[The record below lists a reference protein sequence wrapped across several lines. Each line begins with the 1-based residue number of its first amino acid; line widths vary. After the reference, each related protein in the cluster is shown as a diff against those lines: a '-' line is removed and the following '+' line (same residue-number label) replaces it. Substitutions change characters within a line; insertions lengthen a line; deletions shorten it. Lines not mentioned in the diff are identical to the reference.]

1 MQMLQLW
8 TLAVLLGAVAGREV
22 CYDRLGCFSDDSPYG
37 GTLER
42 PLKVLPW
49 SPKLVNTRFL
59 LYTNENP
66 NNYQVITADASSIRG
81 SNFKTNRKTHFVIH
95 GFTDKGED
103 NWLSSICKNM
113 FQVENANCI
122 CVDWKGGSR
131 TGYTQATQNVQIVG
145 AEIAYLVKALQS
157 GFGYSPSNVHLI
169 GHSLGSHVAGEAG
182 KRLNGAIGRITGLD
196 PAEPYFQNTPEVVRL
211 DPSDAQFVDAIHTDS
226 APMIPNMGT
235 RDFVACNHLRS
246 YKYYTDSIV
255 NPTGFA
261 GFSCASYSDFTSDK
275 CFPCPSGG
283 CPQMGHYADRY
294 SRKTSGVGQKFFL
307 NTGDASNFARNEV
320 CYNNLGCFSDT
331 EPWAGTATRP
341 LKLLP
346 WSPEKINTRFLL
358 YTNEN
363 PNAFQLL
370 QPSDP
375 STIEASNFQVA
386 RKTRFIIHGFIDKGE
401 ESWVLD
407 MCKNMFKV
415 EEVNCI
421 CVDWKRGSQT
431 TYTQAANNVRV
442 VGAQLAHMLD
452 VLMTN
457 YSYSPSKVHLIGHSL
472 GAHVAG
478 EAGSRTPGLGRITGL
493 DPVEANFEGT
503 PEEVR
508 LDPSDADF
516 VDVIHTD
523 AAPLIPFLG
532 FGTNQMMGHIDF
544 FPNGGQN
551 MPGCKKNALSQIVD
565 LDGIWSG
572 TRDFVACNHLRS
584 YKYYLESILNPD
596 GFAAYPCTSYKDFE
610 SDKCFPCPV
619 QGCPQ
624 MGHYADQFAGR
635 TSEQPQKFFLNTGDA
650 KNFARWRYRV
660 SLTLSGRTVTGQVK
674 VALFGSK
681 GNTQQYDIFRG
692 IMKPGATHA
701 SEFDAKLDV
710 GTIEKVKFLWNNHV
724 VNPSFPK
731 VGAAKITVQ
740 KGEEQTKKEGSG
752 NGEDRMA

>member
-1 MQMLQLW
+1 LSRVLTSMQMLQLW

-226 APMIPNMGT
+226 APMIPNMG
-235 RDFVACNHLRS
+235 
-246 YKYYTDSIV
+246 
-255 NPTGFA
+255 
-261 GFSCASYSDFTSDK
+261 
-275 CFPCPSGG
+275 
-283 CPQMGHYADRY
+283 
-294 SRKTSGVGQKFFL
+294 
-307 NTGDASNFARNEV
+307 NEV

-740 KGEEQTKKEGSG
+740 KGEEQTKYNFCS
-752 NGEDRMA
+752 EDTVREDTLLTLTPCDTPDTM